1 MKRFSFVIAFMA
13 FALFALS
20 QSNYV
25 YVEEAGTLDSLLNA
39 FSLKDATQL
48 TVEGKLNGSDIKTIR
63 YMLGGRYLAS
73 QEEHGGKLES
83 LDLTDATIVAGG
95 EAYLFMETSSKLEAR
110 LFTSNDT
117 VGEMMFWDCVN
128 LKEIKLPLNITVID
142 GGAFQEC
149 VSLKS
154 ISIPEGITTINHGM
168 LWGCNS
174 LESVNLPSTLTH
186 VYNYI
191 IEECP
196 NLNTLRCLASEP
208 PICETNSFNSVE
220 RIILYVPEG
229 CKEKYKMSAGW
240 NVFATIIEEN
250 QSSIKTY
257 QSQSESIKTYMIFD
271 LSGKQI
277 QGSPDKGIYIQNG
290 RKFINK

>member
-1 MKRFSFVIAFMA
+1 MKRFSFVFAFMA

-83 LDLTDATIVAGG
+83 LDLTNATIVAGG
-95 EAYLFMETSSKLEAR
+95 EAYLFMETSSKPEAR

-142 GGAFQEC
+142 GGVITNAKISFSNGGKVEIKNGGKLVMRTGVNFVAPTGVMVDIKNGNILRFCDFQ
-149 VSLKS
+149 
-154 ISIPEGITTINHGM
+154 
-168 LWGCNS
+168 
-174 LESVNLPSTLTH
+174 
-186 VYNYI
+186 
-191 IEECP
+191 
-196 NLNTLRCLASEP
+196 
-208 PICETNSFNSVE
+208 
-220 RIILYVPEG
+220 
-229 CKEKYKMSAGW
+229 
-240 NVFATIIEEN
+240 
-250 QSSIKTY
+250 
-257 QSQSESIKTYMIFD
+257 
-271 LSGKQI
+271 
-277 QGSPDKGIYIQNG
+277 
-290 RKFINK
+290 